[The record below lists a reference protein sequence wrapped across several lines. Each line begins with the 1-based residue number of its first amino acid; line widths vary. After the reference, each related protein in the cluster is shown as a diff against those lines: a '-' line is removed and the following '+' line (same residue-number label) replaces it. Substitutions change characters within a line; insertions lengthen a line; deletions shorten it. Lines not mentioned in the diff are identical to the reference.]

1 MKEIVININN
11 VTKIFNLYHSKKF
24 LFKSIFSKN
33 KYEKFKALNQVSL
46 KIEKGESIG
55 IVGLNGSGKTTL
67 LRIIAGITKPSSGN
81 VSVLGKIAS
90 LTELEAGFQPD
101 LSGKEN
107 IYLNGLIIGMTK
119 KEINKQYSKIVNFA
133 GLKKFI
139 DLPLYSF
146 SQGMK
151 LRLAFSII
159 VNSNPD
165 ILLIDENIAV
175 GDKNFRGKC
184 IEKILKLTSQG
195 KTLIV
200 ASHWLHFLRI
210 CCNRVVWIDKGKI
223 KLVGESKKVLNLYN
237 KNK

>member
-1 MKEIVININN
+1 MDETVIKINK
-11 VTKIFNLYHSKKF
+11 VTKIFYLNHGRKL
-24 LFKSIFSKN
+24 LLKSIFRKN
-33 KYEKFKALNQVSL
+33 NYEKFKALDNISL
-46 KIEKGESIG
+46 DILKGESVG

-67 LRIIAGITKPSSGN
+67 IRVIAGITTPTSGT
-81 VSVLGKIAS
+81 VSVMGKIAS
-90 LTELEAGFQPD
+90 LTELEAGFHPD

-107 IYLNGLIIGMTK
+107 VLLNGLIIGMTR
-119 KEINKQYSKIVNFA
+119 KEINKRYSKIVSFA

-139 DLPLYSF
+139 DLPLYSY

-165 ILLIDENIAV
+165 IFLIDENIAV

-184 IEKILKLTSQG
+184 IKKILTLARGG
-195 KTLIV
+195 KTIIV

-210 CCNRVVWIDKGKI
+210 CCDRVIWMDKGKV
-223 KLVGESKKVLNLYN
+223 KLVGESKKVLNLYKNN
-237 KNK
+237 K

>member
-184 IEKILKLTSQG
+184 IEKILKLISQG